1 MTLFLFF
8 LLNLFDGTIASLSFF
23 PIKFFNHIYIYIY
36 AKLVSTIYKTYQV
49 QS

>member
-23 PIKFFNHIYIYIY
+23 PIKFFNHIYIY